1 MLGYFDALDDLIAEI
16 ALIFENPL
24 FLDGELC

>member
-1 MLGYFDALDDLIAEI
+1 MLGYFDDLIAEI

-24 FLDGELC
+24 FLDNLDGELC